1 MGCGIGMSVLKP
13 SLLRLRVLLPWD
25 RALLLS
31 IFLTDHCVL
40 VHTRLRELM
49 ESADSFVSP
58 HRNSCEA
65 VAVMLFELYSIEYRI
80 LDMCRRP

>member
-1 MGCGIGMSVLKP
+1 
-13 SLLRLRVLLPWD
+13 LLPWD
-25 RALLLS
+25 RALVCEVVILS
-31 IFLTDHCVL
+31 RVRYEFGFLFVTFYFLTDHCVL
-40 VHTRLRELM
+40 VHTRLWELM

-58 HRNSCEA
+58 QRNSCEA